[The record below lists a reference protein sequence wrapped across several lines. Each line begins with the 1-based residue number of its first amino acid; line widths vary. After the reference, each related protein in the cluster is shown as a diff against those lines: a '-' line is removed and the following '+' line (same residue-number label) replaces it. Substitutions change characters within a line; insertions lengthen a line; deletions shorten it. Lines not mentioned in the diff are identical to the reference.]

1 MRPVLFPFLFLLAT
15 AAPPARGQAVPS
27 QVGTWL
33 DAGLGGGNSGLNAA
47 LSITRRSGMHGLT
60 VRGLVAAQIRIAI
73 FERTS
78 ARTFAELGLLYGL
91 HGRSGSTLYTARA
104 GIGAI
109 WYHHEYSDST
119 PAYDV
124 NAEFGV
130 PWEVGVTQVFGG
142 SVGLG
147 VKLVGNVNSYH
158 TNIGGLLVLHL
169 GQAW

>member
-1 MRPVLFPFLFLLAT
+1 MRPVLFLVLLAT

-27 QVGTWL
+27 RVGTWL

-47 LSITRRSGMHGLT
+47 ISITRRSGIHGLT
-60 VRGLVAAQIRIAI
+60 VRGQVAARIRIGR
-73 FERTS
+73 FDKTS
-78 ARTFAELGLLYGL
+78 ARTFADLGLLYGL
-91 HGRSGSTLYTARA
+91 HGRAGNTLYTARA
-104 GIGAI
+104 GIGAV
-109 WYHHEYSDST
+109 WYHREYSDST
-119 PAYDV
+119 PTYDV
-124 NAEFGV
+124 NAAFGV

-142 SVGLG
+142 NVGLG